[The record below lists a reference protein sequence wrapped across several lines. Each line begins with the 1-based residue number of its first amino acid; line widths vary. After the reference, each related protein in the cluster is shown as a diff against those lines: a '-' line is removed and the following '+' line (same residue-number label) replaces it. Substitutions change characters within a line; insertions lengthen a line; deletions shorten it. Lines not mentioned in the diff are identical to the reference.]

1 MKRKSA
7 AWGVHN
13 AQPITIQKKI
23 RNWPGRLLSVTACM
37 FCVASVLTASFSGL
51 VKLSIK
57 SRVDIHM
64 SKGVELMVVRANWTS
79 RVLDPRGCPAGEGVE
94 IGTARLAIIFF

>member
-1 MKRKSA
+1 MYTFVLHKYGIEPQHIMHIYLSQ
-7 AWGVHN
+7 VYLLL
-13 AQPITIQKKI
+13 IV
-23 RNWPGRLLSVTACM
+23 GRLLSVTACM

-64 SKGVELMVVRANWTS
+64 SKGIV
-79 RVLDPRGCPAGEGVE
+79 CE
-94 IGTARLAIIFF
+94 ILG